1 MFITTNLAGLV
12 KHKSASWRPYCPR
25 KKLSWPCSRRMRMIW
40 PAWAGGN
47 LGQVGGERAMRVDGY
62 WIEGPWRGRLGIV
75 PRPRGGDWLEE
86 EIQAWRRAGIDI
98 VVSALTEEEMAI
110 FDLAGEAAMSQ
121 ANGIRYF
128 PFPIEDREVPASLK
142 AAGEFLHELEVQLT
156 NGHNVAIHCRQSV
169 GRSSLLAA
177 SLLVS
182 SGIEPAAAFNRIE
195 QARGC
200 PVPETV
206 EQREWVA
213 KFARNFLKPT
223 GAS

>member
-1 MFITTNLAGLV
+1 
-12 KHKSASWRPYCPR
+12 
-25 KKLSWPCSRRMRMIW
+25 
-40 PAWAGGN
+40 
-47 LGQVGGERAMRVDGY
+47 MRVDVY

-86 EIQAWRRAGIDI
+86 EIQAWRKAGIDI

-110 FDLAGEAAMSQ
+110 FDLAGEAAMSK
-121 ANGIRYF
+121 ANGIRYL
-128 PFPIEDREVPASLK
+128 PFPIEDREVPSSLK
-142 AAGEFLHELEVQLT
+142 AAGEFIHELAIQLT

-182 SGIEPAAAFNRIE
+182 SGIEPAAAFKRIE

-213 KFARNFLKPT
+213 KLARGFLKPT
-223 GAS
+223 EAS